1 MSARPRGARFGKPDV
16 TGRSSGK
23 RTGRLKKL
31 KGPPKDQPWCWLS
44 RELITSAAWRAR
56 SINTIRLIDAL
67 LVDHMNHAGTENGNL
82 MATYDQQVTW
92 GASRPCL
99 KDSIDEATFLGLIRV
114 DPGGRWAGTN
124 EPSRYRLTWL
134 YDDRNDALPTSQWK
148 GVTEED
154 IKKWRDERRQRAEKK
169 QIRSATSCT
178 TVVQLLALP
187 NRKRRKADTQKPHKT
202 SAFQKR
208 P

>member
-1 MSARPRGARFGKPDV
+1 MNARPPGSSFGKPDV

-23 RTGRLKKL
+23 FTGRLKKL
-31 KGPPKDQPWCWLS
+31 KGPPEGQPWCWLS

-99 KDSIDEATFLGLIRV
+99 KGSIDEATFLGLIRV

-134 YDDRNDALPTSQWK
+134 YNDRDDTPATDEWK
-148 GVTEED
+148 RVTEEA
-154 IKKWRDERRQRAEKK
+154 IKKWKEGRRQRATKK
-169 QIRSATSCT
+169 QNHSLQRGT
-178 TVVQLLALP
+178 TVVHLCALP
-187 NRKRRKADTQKPHKT
+187 NPKRTKAGTQLSHKT
-202 SAFQKR
+202 STFQKR